1 MVFLWFSAQC
11 AAVVPAL
18 DVLKSFLQSL
28 RQSPSALL
36 PGLLS
41 HEAVEEFPVQLCN
54 KGLGS
59 GWDGSFMGV
68 LWGYHGDFIGV
79 IRFFAWKIGQLDQDP
94 KISSIEKMSD
104 AGKIYIFDGARHPE
118 HQSLASHGDVHS
130 WPKDCT
136 KILVASRCSSS
147 WHQISWCIGR
157 LLVPQLKCI
166 LPMESLSVVQ
176 AI

>member
-1 MVFLWFSAQC
+1 MVVSQTLLSQQKKIHKNDRMIHQHDPLKLRPVC
-11 AAVVPAL
+11 RSAAVPGL

-104 AGKIYIFDGARHPE
+104 AGKIYIFDGARHPK

-130 WPKDCT
+130 
-136 KILVASRCSSS
+136 
-147 WHQISWCIGR
+147 
-157 LLVPQLKCI
+157 
-166 LPMESLSVVQ
+166 
-176 AI
+176 

>member
-1 MVFLWFSAQC
+1 MVVSQTLLSQQKKIHKNDRMIHQHDPLKLRPVC
-11 AAVVPAL
+11 RSAAVPGL

-68 LWGYHGDFIGV
+68 S
-79 IRFFAWKIGQLDQDP
+79 RFFAWKIGQLDQDP
-94 KISSIEKMSD
+94 KISSMEKMSD
-104 AGKIYIFDGARHPE
+104 AEKTYSFDGARHPK
-118 HQSLASHGDVHS
+118 HQSLASHGDVHR
-130 WPKDCT
+130 PKDGT
-136 KILVASRCSSS
+136 KTPVASRCSSS
-147 WHQISWCIGR
+147 WHQI
-157 LLVPQLKCI
+157 
-166 LPMESLSVVQ
+166 
-176 AI
+176 A